1 MLLCPEGPPEP
12 GHQECSYLDWRKKL
26 TRHNTEPARKWRRL

>member
-26 TRHNTEPARKWRRL
+26 TRHSTELARK